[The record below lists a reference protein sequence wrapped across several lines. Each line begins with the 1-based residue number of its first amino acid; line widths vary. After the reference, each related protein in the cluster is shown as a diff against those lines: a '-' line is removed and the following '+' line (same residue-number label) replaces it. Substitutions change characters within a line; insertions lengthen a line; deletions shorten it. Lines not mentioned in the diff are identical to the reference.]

1 MTQNQHSAATAHVH
15 DAHCGHE
22 HGKHDHDAHAD
33 ALVKDPVCGMSVNP
47 ENAKHRMTHEGAEYY
62 FCSAGCRTKFAADP
76 QKYLAPK
83 GEETPA
89 PAGTIYTCP
98 MHPEVRRDGPG
109 ACPICGMALEPLTM
123 TAEAEPN
130 HELIDMQRR
139 LWIGMIF
146 TIPLVILDMGGHFG
160 FFTEFGTRTPLIEF
174 VLATPVVVWC
184 GLPFFQRGWMSLVT
198 RHLNMFTLVALG
210 TGIAWTY
217 SAVATFAPR
226 LFPLSLHQHDGTVP
240 VYFEAAAVITLL
252 VLVGQVL
259 ELRARERTGNAIRAL
274 LKLAPKIARRIRA
287 DGTDEEVPLDSVVAG
302 DQLRVRPG
310 EQVPVDGV
318 IVSGQG
324 TIDQSMMTGEPIPV
338 VLGKGDKVL
347 AATLNGS
354 GGFVMT
360 AEKVGSET
368 TLSRIVQMV
377 SDAQRSRA
385 PIQQLVDQVAGWFVP
400 LVIAA
405 ALLAFAAWIT
415 FGPEPRLPHALIAA
429 VAVLIIACP
438 CALGLAT
445 PMSIMVGIGRGARAG
460 VLMRNADALQT
471 MEKVD
476 TLLIDKTGTLTE
488 GRPTLATTIAA
499 NGFDEAELLR
509 LAAGVERAS
518 EHPLGAAIVEAVLAR
533 NMTIPQVS
541 DFTSPSGHGASGTV
555 DGKAI
560 LIGHAGFLKSSG
572 IDTQAFADDA
582 EKLRLDGATVIFIGI
597 DGQLAGLFALTDK
610 VKPGTPAALE
620 ALHAQGLRI
629 IMLTGDNATTAQAI
643 ARQLHIDEVKADTRP
658 EDKAAL
664 VNELRAQGRIVAM
677 AGDGINDAPALA
689 AANIGIAMGTG
700 TDVAIESAGITLVK
714 GDLSGI
720 VSARNLSLATMKNI
734 RGNLF
739 LAFAYNS
746 AGIPIAAGILYPT
759 FGILLSPVVAAAA
772 MALSSV
778 SVIANA
784 LRLSRLKL

>member
-1 MTQNQHSAATAHVH
+1 MTKGHQPTKTAH
-15 DAHCGHE
+15 AHHADCGHD
-22 HGKHDHDAHAD
+22 HGDRNEQVAD
-33 ALVKDPVCGMSVNP
+33 ARVKDPVCGMNVDPAS
-47 ENAKHRMTHEGAEYY
+47 AKHRMTHEGVEYY
-62 FCSAGCRTKFAADP
+62 FCSAGCLTKFTADP
-76 QKYLAPK
+76 DKYLAPK
-83 GEETPA
+83 GDEPPA

-98 MHPEVRRDGPG
+98 MHPEVRNDGPG
-109 ACPICGMALEPLTM
+109 TCPICGMGLEPMVM
-123 TAEAEPN
+123 TAEAGPN

-146 TIPLVILDMGGHFG
+146 TVPLVILDMGGHFG
-160 FFTEFGTRTPLIEF
+160 FFAGLGARAPLIEF
-174 VLATPVVVWC
+174 VLATPVVIWC
-184 GLPFFQRGWMSLVT
+184 GWPFFQRGWMSLVT

-210 TGIAWTY
+210 TGIAWAY
-217 SAVATFAPR
+217 SAVATWAPG
-226 LFPLSLHQHDGTVP
+226 LFPPGFHQHDGTVP

-274 LKLAPKIARRIRA
+274 LKLAPKVARKVRG
-287 DGTDEEVPLDSVVAG
+287 DGSDEEVPLDSVVTG

-338 VLGKGDKVL
+338 VLGEGDKVL
-347 AATLNGS
+347 AATLNQT
-354 GGFVMT
+354 GGFIMV
-360 AEKVGSET
+360 AERVGAET

-385 PIQQLVDQVAGWFVP
+385 PIQQLADQVAGWFVP

-405 ALLAFAAWIT
+405 ALIAFAVWAT
-415 FGPEPRLPHALIAA
+415 FGPEPRLSHALIAA
-429 VAVLIIACP
+429 VTVLIIACP

-488 GRPTLATTIAA
+488 GRPSLTATIAA
-499 NGFDEAELLR
+499 KGFDETELLR

-518 EHPLGAAIVEAVLAR
+518 EHPLAAAIVAAAQAQNV
-533 NMTIPQVS
+533 IVPDVS
-541 DFTSPSGHGASGTV
+541 DFTSSSGHGASGRI
-555 DGKAI
+555 DSKAI
-560 LIGHAGFLKSSG
+560 LIGHAAFLKASG
-572 IDTQAFADDA
+572 TDTQAFADEA
-582 EKLRLDGATVIFIGI
+582 EKLRLDGATVIFIGV

-610 VKPGTPAALE
+610 VKAGTPAALD
-620 ALHAQGLRI
+620 ALRAQGLRI
-629 IMLTGDNATTAQAI
+629 VMLTGDNMTTAQAI
-643 ARQLHIDEVKADTRP
+643 ARRLHIDEVKADTRP

-664 VNELRAQGRIVAM
+664 VKELRAQGRIVAM

-714 GDLSGI
+714 GELSGI
-720 VSARNLSLATMKNI
+720 VSARKLSQATMKNI